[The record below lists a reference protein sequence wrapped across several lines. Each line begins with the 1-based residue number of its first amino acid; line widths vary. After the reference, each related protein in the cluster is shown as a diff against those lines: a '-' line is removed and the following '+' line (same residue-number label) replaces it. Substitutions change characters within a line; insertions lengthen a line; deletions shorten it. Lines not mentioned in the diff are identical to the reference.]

1 MNQTMDRSARPAPFI
16 APPDPEERL
25 QDLSHDLRSP
35 LAAAEGYLSYLMDG
49 EPGDLNEAQRDAL
62 ETALRSLRRL
72 QSFIDESLE
81 EARTGLREGVM
92 REGDVVPVVQDVME
106 MFRLMA
112 RGKQVTLTGRLEALE
127 ARVVMDEGRI
137 RRVLTNLVGNALKF
151 TPAGGTVSVS
161 LASRGGR
168 VTVFVAD
175 TGCGIPNEAL
185 GGLCERFV
193 RAPQPDGSRVPGT
206 GLGLSI
212 VRQILEEHGGELWV
226 DSQPGVGST
235 FAFALPQNAVN
246 EGVAS

>member
-1 MNQTMDRSARPAPFI
+1 MNPTLDWTARPAPFD
-16 APPDPEERL
+16 AAPDPEERL

-35 LAAAEGYLSYLMDG
+35 LAAAEGYLCYLMGGEAGELNDG
-49 EPGDLNEAQRDAL
+49 QRDAL

-81 EARTGLREGVM
+81 EARTGYREGGM
-92 REGDVVPVVQDVME
+92 REGNVVPVVQDVME

-112 RGKQVTLTGRLEALE
+112 RGKQVTLTGRLETCE

-175 TGCGIPNEAL
+175 TGCGIPNDAL
-185 GGLCERFV
+185 GSLCERFM
-193 RAPQPDGSRVPGT
+193 RAPQAELSGVPGT

-235 FAFALPQNAVN
+235 FAFALPQTAVN